1 MSEEHE
7 GDIANPLSAGVTLQV
22 DATLQARQPQ
32 SAAQDRQAGNSFPVA
47 RGFSWSGANVSAGRQ
62 ALLATLRGD
71 LTLGLRMERCP
82 ANVIHLLILQPFC
95 EITRDVAGTV
105 ITEQT
110 RFVLYDSLI
119 ATRCL

>member
-1 MSEEHE
+1 VALSEEHE
-7 GDIANPLSAGVTLQV
+7 GDTANPLSAGVTLQV

-47 RGFSWSGANVSAGRQ
+47 RCFSWSGANVSADRQ

-110 RFVLYDSLI
+110 RFVLYG
-119 ATRCL
+119 